1 MRWRRALVVATIVGM
16 AGQISPGYA
25 EDGVELA
32 SGRVVDAA
40 GRPIEGA
47 TVEVFLWPGAG
58 TSVGVPVPAILVG
71 STTTGPD
78 GTYVVVAT
86 DVGTLS
92 DAAAANGGYANLE
105 LRIRKDALL
114 FERFFVLPI
123 AVSGGTAMAGTLR
136 RIGRSSRGLSIRVK
150 LAPRAPGV
158 GKVVAAS
165 VEPQAAPCLTW
176 VKSKELTEAWGVVGE
191 IHRWKGAI
199 PKNKFT
205 YGATADSTFE
215 VALNAGSGWYVGGTS
230 HIGDTISGGSE
241 AKVAV
246 TLEDAATGYQVE
258 AKFKRAEYSQV
269 CTNNKMRKAYAW
281 NGYDLRK
288 GSSIT
293 GLDGHCGDTYAQY
306 AWTFPLDQT
315 GWARD
320 VNEAHRWNQ
329 AISLGVLTVGG
340 RSGYSTY
347 VVSEWTFKEGVH
359 KTLCG
364 NDDLPRYAHRVFA
377 GL

>member
-32 SGRVVDAA
+32 RGRVVDGA
-40 GRPIEGA
+40 GDPVQGA
-47 TVEVFLWPGAG
+47 TVEVFLWPGGA
-58 TSVGVPVPAILVG
+58 TSVGMPVPTILVG

-92 DAAAANGGYANLE
+92 DAAATNGGYANLE

-114 FERFFVLPI
+114 FERFFVLPM
-123 AVSGGTAMAGTLR
+123 APSGGTSMLGTLD
-136 RIGRSSRGLSIRVK
+136 RISRSARDPSIRAE

-158 GKVVAAS
+158 GSVVATS

-176 VKSKELTEAWGVVGE
+176 VKSKELTEQWGVVGE
-191 IHRWKGAI
+191 IHRWKEAI
-199 PKNKFT
+199 PKDTFT

-215 VALNAGSGWYVGGTS
+215 VALNAGDGWYVGGTN
-230 HIGDTISGGSE
+230 HIGNTSSRGS
-241 AKVAV
+241 AATVAV
-246 TLEDAATGYQVE
+246 TLKDAATGYQTE

-269 CTNNKMRKAYAW
+269 CTNNKKRQAYAW

-306 AWTFPLDQT
+306 AWRFPLDQT
-315 GWARD
+315 GWSRFE
-320 VNEAHRWNQ
+320 NEAHWWNQ